1 MKKTILVSFL
11 LLTSSLS
18 LFAQA
23 PNQLTLRKPSEAKN
37 NEDLISIFKQ
47 NNEIKKSIIQQ
58 KLNGQAARTLTN
70 NGGVIEAV
78 GITQNGLILYNTT
91 FNIGAARTISTDKL
105 WTGGSLGFS
114 LSGQGLTNRLGVWDG
129 SGVLSGHQEFQGRAT
144 IPDGSAASVEHATH
158 VAGTMVAFG
167 INANAKG
174 GAYQAPI
181 KSYDWTNDD
190 GEMTAAAAAGM
201 LISNHSY
208 GLVCGWS
215 FNSSNNRN
223 EWYGDYA
230 LSQTEDNKYGL
241 YSSEAEGWDQIC
253 YSNPFYLPF
262 KAAGNDRGDN
272 SSSSTWY
279 YRNTSGSWVQGPA
292 NSKPPADGP
301 YDCISDKGVAK
312 NVMTIGAVN
321 KIGGSNTNN
330 GWTKPSDVVMSS
342 FSGWGPTDDGR
353 IKPDVVACGVDVFST
368 SNSSSTG
375 YTTMSGT
382 SMATP
387 NASGSALLIQQ
398 YYNSRKGNFM
408 KASSLK
414 GLIIHTADEAG
425 NAGPDYT
432 YGWGL
437 MNTAKA
443 VQHLQDSTNNMLVQ
457 SNLNSGSSY
466 TYSFVSDGTK
476 PIRATICWTDVPGTG
491 IDGLLDPT
499 ALKLVNDLDIRL
511 KRVSDNTIF
520 QPYIMNPAT
529 PNAAATTGD
538 NFRDNIEQI
547 YLSAPQ
553 AGTYVLVVTHKG
565 ALTNSTQDFSLIL
578 SGRTTKPG
586 AALSVTSRTL
596 CSGQAVTFNDI
607 SAGATNRKWYFPG
620 GNPSTS
626 TLASPVVTYTNAG
639 SYPVSLV
646 VSNISG
652 TDSVF
657 YNNYMIV
664 GGMGLP
670 LIENFEQN
678 STTVGLWSVQN
689 PGNDST
695 WRLFNVAGNNPGN
708 FAAGINNYD
717 NPTTLSDYLLT
728 PVLNFAG
735 YQTVQLSFQHAYS
748 PYYSNPDFYADSLV
762 VAISTNCGNTW
773 TRLLAKGEDGTTNF
787 ATVPANSFSA
797 AKMFV
802 PSKTADWC
810 GGGVGPACYSIN
822 LNSFVGLN
830 NVKIR
835 FEQIGG
841 GGNNMYIDN
850 IAITG
855 MPFKPVANFT
865 IPQGKICTGAS
876 FTILDSS
883 KNAPSS
889 WQWKISGVNLTSG
902 DQNPSFVINQPG
914 TYDVSLR
921 ISNATGADSITKT
934 SVLVVEQAPAT
945 PSITSNR
952 ATNVL
957 CSANDSFA
965 LNTTATG
972 NLLWYKN
979 NQSFGSSTSNSI
991 NVNQIGD
998 YTLKIL
1004 SPNGCAAV
1012 SNKIS
1017 VNLSSYPPK
1026 PSITRSLSS
1035 NVFCD
1040 GVNFTL
1046 TSSASKNN
1054 QWTRNGSDISGQ
1066 TLSSLI
1072 TGDSGVFAVKVD
1084 NAGCIIS
1091 SDTLIMVKLPKPS
1104 TSDISGNGTANRN
1117 TKVTYSVTG
1126 TPGSSFQWNV
1136 TSGTISSGQGTN
1148 QIEVLWSASASSG
1161 SLIVVETGSNA
1172 CIGPQ
1177 KTKNIGLFNTSVNEV
1192 IKGITEMDIY
1202 PIPAYDKLNLKLEL
1216 TGEQYIN
1223 YRVYDVLGKVI
1234 FQKSMK
1240 ASGTI
1245 TEVINTASYLSGI
1258 YFVEVSNE
1266 IGKASKRFIKE

>member
-1 MKKTILVSFL
+1 MKKTILVSLL

-18 LFAQA
+18 LFAQG
-23 PNQLTLRKPSEAKN
+23 PNQPTLRKPSEAKN

-47 NNEIKKSIIQQ
+47 NNEIKKSLIQQ

-91 FNIGAARTISTDKL
+91 FNLGAAKTISTDKL
-105 WTGGSLGFS
+105 WTGGSLGLS

-144 IPDGSAASVEHATH
+144 VPDGSAASVEHATH

-174 GAYQAPI
+174 GAFQAPI
-181 KSYDWTNDD
+181 KSYDWTNDE
-190 GEMTAAAAAGM
+190 GEMTSAAAAGM

-208 GLVCGWS
+208 GLICGWY

-230 LSQTEDNKYGL
+230 LSQAEDNKYGL

-279 YRNTSGSWVQGPA
+279 YRNTSGSWVQGPS

-312 NVMTIGAVN
+312 NVITIGAVN
-321 KIGGSNTNN
+321 KIGGSNNNN

-398 YYNSRKGNFM
+398 YYNNRKGNFM

-437 MNTAKA
+437 MNTVKA

-553 AGTYVLVVTHKG
+553 AGTYVLVVSHKG
-565 ALTNSTQDFSLIL
+565 ALTNNTQDFSLIL

-586 AALSVTSRTL
+586 AALNVASRTL

-735 YQTVQLSFQHAYS
+735 YQTAQLSFQHAYS

-773 TRLLAKGEDGTTNF
+773 TRLLAKGEDGTINF

-855 MPFKPVANFT
+855 VPFKPVANFT

-883 KNAPSS
+883 KNVPSS

-952 ATNVL
+952 ATSVL

-979 NQSFGSSTSNSI
+979 NQSFGSSASNSI

-1161 SLIVVETGSNA
+1161 SLNVVETGSNA

-1234 FQKSMK
+1234 FQKSIK

>member
-1 MKKTILVSFL
+1 MKKTILISILFL
-11 LLTSSLS
+11 STFVN
-18 LFAQA
+18 LFAQT
-23 PNQLTLRKPSEAKN
+23 PNLPVFRKPSEAKN
-37 NEDLISIFKQ
+37 NDDLIGIFKQ
-47 NNEIKKSIIQQ
+47 NNEIKKSLIQQ
-58 KLNGQAARTLTN
+58 KLNGQAARTITN
-70 NGGVIEAV
+70 NGGVIEAA

-91 FNIGAARTISTDKL
+91 FNIGATRTISTDKV
-105 WTGGSLGFS
+105 WAGGSLGLS

-129 SGVLSGHQEFQGRAT
+129 SGVLSGHQEFQGRASV
-144 IPDGSAASVEHATH
+144 PDGSAASVEHATH
-158 VAGTMVAFG
+158 VAGTMAAFG
-167 INANAKG
+167 INSNAKG
-174 GAYQAPI
+174 GAFQAPI

-190 GEMTAAAAAGM
+190 AEMTSAAAAGM

-279 YRNTSGSWVQGPA
+279 YRNTSGSWVQGPT

-312 NVMTIGAVN
+312 NVITIGAVN
-321 KIGGSNTNN
+321 KIGSSNTNN

-398 YYNSRKGNFM
+398 FYNSRKGSFM

-425 NAGPDYT
+425 NAGPDYN

-457 SNLNSGSSY
+457 STLNSSSSY

-499 ALKLVNDLDIRL
+499 ALKLINDLDIRL

-520 QPYIMNPAT
+520 QPFILNPAS

-538 NFRDNIEQI
+538 NFRDNVEQI
-547 YLSAPQ
+547 FLSAPQ
-553 AGTYVLVVTHKG
+553 AGTYVLVVSHKG

-586 AALSVTSRTL
+586 VALNVSSRTL
-596 CSGQAVTFNDI
+596 CSGQSVTFNDI
-607 SAGATNRKWYFPG
+607 SAGAANRKWYFPG

-626 TLASPVVTYTNAG
+626 SVVNPSVNYANAG
-639 SYPVSLV
+639 SYPVALV

-657 YNNYMIV
+657 YNNYIIV

-695 WRLFNVAGNNPGN
+695 WRLFNVAGNTPGN

-717 NPTTLSDYLLT
+717 NPTTLSDYLIT
-728 PVLNFAG
+728 PVLTFTG

-748 PYYSNPDFYADSLV
+748 PFYSKPDLYADSLV
-762 VAISTNCGNTW
+762 VSISTNCGNSW
-773 TRLLAKGEDGTTNF
+773 TRILAKGENGSGNF
-787 ATVPANSFSA
+787 ASVPLSSFSNS
-797 AKMFV
+797 KMFV

-810 GGGVGPACYSIN
+810 GGGIGPACYNVN
-822 LNSFVGLN
+822 LNTYVGLN
-830 NVKIR
+830 NIKIR

-841 GGNNMYIDN
+841 GGNNMYLDN
-850 IAITG
+850 ISITG
-855 MPFKPVANFT
+855 VPFKPVANFSL
-865 IPQGKICTGAS
+865 PQTKICTGAP
-876 FTILDSS
+876 FVILDSS
-883 KNAPSS
+883 KNAPNS
-889 WQWKISGVNLTSG
+889 WQWKISGVNLISG
-902 DQNPSFVINQPG
+902 DQNPSFIINQPG

-921 ISNATGADSITKT
+921 ISNASGADSITKT
-934 SVLVVEQAPAT
+934 SVLVVEQAPTT

-952 ATNVL
+952 ATNAL
-957 CSANDSFA
+957 CSANDSFS
-965 LNTTATG
+965 LNTIATG
-972 NLLWYKN
+972 NFLWYKN
-979 NQSFGSSTSNSI
+979 SQAFGSNAGNSI
-991 NVNQIGD
+991 YVNQVGD
-998 YTLKIL
+998 YTLKL
-1004 SPNGCAAV
+1004 VSPNGCAAV

-1017 VNLSSYPPK
+1017 VNLSSYPQK
-1026 PSITRSLSS
+1026 PIITKSLTS

-1046 TSSASKNN
+1046 TSSATKNN
-1054 QWTRNGSDISGQ
+1054 QWTKNGLEIVGQ
-1066 TLSSLI
+1066 NLSSLI
-1072 TGDSGVFAVKVD
+1072 SGDSGVFAVKVD
-1084 NAGCIIS
+1084 NGGCVSS
-1091 SDTLIMVKLPKPS
+1091 SDSLVMVKIPKPI
-1104 TSDISGNGTANRN
+1104 TSDISGNVTANRN
-1117 TKVTYSVTG
+1117 SKLSYSVLG
-1126 TPGSSFQWNV
+1126 SAGSSFQWNV

-1148 QIEVLWSASASSG
+1148 QIEVLWSATASSG
-1161 SLIVVETGSNA
+1161 TLSVIETGSNT
-1172 CIGPQ
+1172 CVGPQ
-1177 KTKNIGLFNTSVNEV
+1177 KTKSIALFNTSVNEV
-1192 IKGITEMDIY
+1192 INGISEMDIY
-1202 PIPAYDKLNLKLEL
+1202 PVPAYDKLNLKLEL
-1216 TGEQYIN
+1216 IGEQNISYH
-1223 YRVYDVLGKVI
+1223 VYDVLGKMI
-1234 FQKSMK
+1234 FEKSMK
-1240 ASGTI
+1240 ASGKVNEI
-1245 TEVINTASYLSGI
+1245 INTAYYLSGI

-1266 IGKASKRFIKE
+1266 TGKTSRRFIKE

>member
-1 MKKTILVSFL
+1 MKKNILVSFL
-11 LLTSSLS
+11 LLTTSLS
-18 LFAQA
+18 LFSQL
-23 PNQLTLRKPSEAKN
+23 PNQPTLRKPSEAKN
-37 NEDLISIFKQ
+37 NEELISIFKQ
-47 NNEIKKSIIQQ
+47 NNEIKKALIQQ
-58 KLNGQAARTLTN
+58 KLNGQPARTLTP

-91 FNIGAARTISTDKL
+91 FNIGAARTISTDKV
-105 WTGGSLGFS
+105 WTGGSLGLS
-114 LSGQGLTNRLGVWDG
+114 LSGQGMTNRLGVWDG
-129 SGVLSGHQEFQGRAT
+129 SGVLTGHQEFQGRAT
-144 IPDGSAASVEHATH
+144 VPDGSGATVEHSTH
-158 VAGTMVAFG
+158 VAGTMMAFG

-190 GEMTAAAAAGM
+190 GEMTSAASAGM

-208 GLVCGWS
+208 GLITGWTY
-215 FNSSNNRN
+215 NSSLNRN

-241 YSSEAEGWDQIC
+241 YSTDAEAWDQIC

-272 SSSSTWY
+272 ATNSTWY
-279 YRNTSGSWVQGPA
+279 YRNTSGSWVQGPT

-301 YDCISDKGVAK
+301 YDCISDKGVSK
-312 NVMTIGAVN
+312 NVITIGAVN
-321 KIGGSNTNN
+321 KIGSTNSNN
-330 GWTKPSDVVMSS
+330 GWTKVSDVVMSS

-353 IKPDVVACGVDVFST
+353 IKPDVVACGVDVFSA

-437 MNTAKA
+437 MNTTKA
-443 VQHLQDSTNNMLVQ
+443 IQHLQDSTNNMLVQ
-457 SNLNSGSSY
+457 STLNTGSSY

-499 ALKLVNDLDIRL
+499 TLNLVNDLDIRL
-511 KRVSDNTIF
+511 KRISDNAIF
-520 QPYIMNPAT
+520 QPFILNPAT
-529 PNAAATTGD
+529 PNVAATTGD
-538 NFRDNIEQI
+538 NFRDNVEQI
-547 YLSAPQ
+547 YLAAPQ
-553 AGTYVLVVTHKG
+553 AGTYVLVVSHKG
-565 ALTNSTQDFSLIL
+565 ALTNNTQDFSLIL
-578 SGRTTKPG
+578 SGRTAKPG
-586 AALSVTSRTL
+586 AALNVSTRTL

-626 TLASPVVTYTNAG
+626 TVASPVVTYTNAG
-639 SYPVSLV
+639 SYPVALV

-657 YNNYMIV
+657 FNSYMIV

-678 STTVGLWSVQN
+678 SSTVGLWSVQN

-695 WRLFNVAGNNPGN
+695 WRLFNVAGNTPGN
-708 FAAGINNYD
+708 FAAGINNYE
-717 NPTTLSDYLLT
+717 NPTTLSDYLIT
-728 PVLNFAG
+728 PVLNFTG
-735 YQTVQLSFQHAYS
+735 YQTAQLSFQHAYS
-748 PYYSNPDFYADSLV
+748 PFYSNPDFYADSLV
-762 VAISTNCGNTW
+762 VSISTNCGTSW
-773 TRLLAKGEDGTTNF
+773 TRILAKGDNGTGNF
-787 ATVPANSFSA
+787 ATVPVSSFSTN
-797 AKMFV
+797 KMFV
-802 PSKTADWC
+802 PSKAADWC
-810 GGGVGPACYSIN
+810 GGGVGPACYTVN

-830 NVKIR
+830 NIKIR
-835 FEQIGG
+835 FEQVGG
-841 GGNNMYIDN
+841 GGNNMYLDN

-855 MPFKPVANFT
+855 VPFKPLANFT
-865 IPQGKICTGAS
+865 LPQSKICTGAP
-876 FTILDSS
+876 FVILDSS

-914 TYDVSLR
+914 TYDVTLR
-921 ISNATGADSITKT
+921 ISNASGADSITKT
-934 SVLVVEQAPAT
+934 GFLVVEQAPAT

-952 ATNVL
+952 ATNAL

-965 LNTTATG
+965 LNTTASG

-979 NQSFGSSTSNSI
+979 NQAFGSNTSNTL

-998 YTLKIL
+998 YTLKVL

-1026 PSITRSLSS
+1026 PSITKSLPK

-1046 TSSASKNN
+1046 TSSAAKNN
-1054 QWTRNGSDISGQ
+1054 QWTKNGVDIAGQ
-1066 TLSSLI
+1066 NLSSLI

-1084 NAGCIIS
+1084 NAGCVS
-1091 SDTLIMVKLPKPS
+1091 LSDTLIMVKLPKPT

-1117 TKVTYSVTG
+1117 TTVSYSVTG
-1126 TPGSSFQWNV
+1126 SVGSSFQWNV

-1148 QIEVLWSASASSG
+1148 QIEVLWSATASSG
-1161 SLIVVETGSNA
+1161 SLSVVETGSNT
-1172 CIGPQ
+1172 CVGPQ
-1177 KTKNIGLFNTSVNEV
+1177 KTKSIALFNTSVNEV
-1192 IKGITEMDIY
+1192 INGITEMDIY
-1202 PIPAYDKLNLKLEL
+1202 PIPAYDKLNLKIEL
-1216 TGEQYIN
+1216 IREQHIS

-1234 FQKSMK
+1234 FEKSMK
-1240 ASGTI
+1240 ASDTL

-1266 IGKASKRFIKE
+1266 TGKTSKRFIKE